1 METNARDELLFTVR
15 LLRADAIDSTNPR
28 YELDVAV
35 VQKHKLVDLSAM
47 LLDILLGSRTGTCPI
62 REAMRSI
69 NGGVCSLLPLP
80 YMPQTPNS
88 QLPARSQPEPTQP
101 AALVRPLLAAPE
113 PSNKPV
119 PINALLRRTN
129 GPLLPLPAP
138 RPAAIQPQRA
148 ASVAAVRPLEAL
160 TIEEMDSEPAV
171 PKPHL
176 AGRPS
181 PANRRCDAN
190 DNHLANLALPDSNPL
205 AEMELATLLAN
216 GPLTPAG
223 ARTPV
228 PSSPQYATLDDS
240 PEMLAPAPL
249 ASAEPVVG
257 ALSSCVPAPR
267 AIDAATRTASTA
279 NSPSAFGATLTSASA
294 TTPATTASTEPR
306 PYVSVHQMAREER
319 EKAERERLQAERTLA
334 TSDSLMV
341 AQLQQIVSLPYVR
354 PTSDD
359 PIEVPD
365 DSDSDLVIQRVER
378 VSQRGANRAH
388 VSTRRSAPNPVA
400 LARAPIR
407 MNLNLAIATSS
418 RSAKRGPASYPGT
431 PATASNANAA
441 STSLAVAAKKS
452 TSESRGRRPPPKKVR
467 ASSEHSAAP
476 AILLSDV
483 DEDADADDED
493 CSLLSSFL
501 LNAAANSA
509 TNSSASNSP
518 HDAAA
523 NSSAPAITE
532 AASSAL
538 IADAPFGSKP
548 SAENERPSNP
558 PYP

>member
-35 VQKHKLVDLSAM
+35 VQKHMLVDLSAM
-47 LLDILLGSRTGTCPI
+47 LLDILLGSRTGTCAR

-69 NGGVCSLLPLP
+69 NGGVGGLLPLP
-80 YMPQTPNS
+80 YMPQTLNS
-88 QLPARSQPEPTQP
+88 QLPARSPPGATQP
-101 AALVRPLLAAPE
+101 TPLVRPLLATPE
-113 PSNKPV
+113 ASSKPV

-129 GPLLPLPAP
+129 GPLLVLPAPLPA
-138 RPAAIQPQRA
+138 ATQPQQA

-171 PKPHL
+171 PKPHS
-176 AGRPS
+176 AGACRPS

-190 DNHLANLALPDSNPL
+190 DNHLANPPADP
-205 AEMELATLLAN
+205 AAAMELADVLS
-216 GPLTPAG
+216 PAG

-240 PEMLAPAPL
+240 PEMPAPL
-249 ASAEPVVG
+249 ASAEPAVG
-257 ALSSCVPAPR
+257 AFSSSGPAPR
-267 AIDAATRTASTA
+267 ATDAAARTASTA
-279 NSPSAFGATLTSASA
+279 NSPGAFGATLTSASA
-294 TTPATTASTEPR
+294 STTATTPATSASTEPR
-306 PYVSVHQMAREER
+306 QYVSVHQMAREER
-319 EKAERERLQAERTLA
+319 ERTERERLQAERTLA

-341 AQLQQIVSLPYVR
+341 AQLQQILSLPYVR

-378 VSQRGANRAH
+378 VSQRAANRAH
-388 VSTRRSAPNPVA
+388 VSGRRSAPNSVA
-400 LARAPIR
+400 LARAPVR
-407 MNLNLAIATSS
+407 MNLNVAIASCN

-431 PATASNANAA
+431 PAAASNANAA
-441 STSLAVAAKKS
+441 STALAGATKKS
-452 TSESRGRRPPPKKVR
+452 ASQSRGRRPPPKKVR
-467 ASSEHSAAP
+467 ASSEDSPAP

-483 DEDADADDED
+483 DEDAEADDED
-493 CSLLSSFL
+493 GALLSSFL

-509 TNSSASNSP
+509 SNSSASNLP

-523 NSSAPAITE
+523 NSPAPAITA
-532 AASSAL
+532 AASSAI
-538 IADAPFGSKP
+538 IADASLGSEP
-548 SAENERPSNP
+548 SADDERPSNP
-558 PYP
+558 PDP